1 MYQLKKGVLFKIR
14 IVIVTSPGDIPAP
27 RLPAGALLRPQFGVK
42 AYNNEN

>member
-1 MYQLKKGVLFKIR
+1 MVSCFKIE
-14 IVIVTSPGDIPAP
+14 IVTFISPGDIPAP